1 MPIHG
6 IAHYNFRIE
15 VNLMEIVRAFYED
28 VVGLK
33 LGPRPPFKSFG
44 YWLYAGDHDI
54 LHLSEE
60 TPEDRRRTGS
70 DLTFDHVALES
81 SDWKVHVQYLRRA
94 GIHFTEEVVPI
105 TGRRQIFFRDPA
117 GNGVELI
124 FPASE
129 A

>member
-1 MPIHG
+1 
-6 IAHYNFRIE
+6 
-15 VNLMEIVRAFYED
+15 MEEVRAFYEKI
-28 VVGLK
+28 VGLK
-33 LGPRPPFKSFG
+33 VGPRPPFRSFG
-44 YWLYAGDHDI
+44 YWLYADGKDV

-60 TPEDRRRTGS
+60 LPEDRRRRGS

-81 SDWKVHVQYLRRA
+81 SGWKTHVQELLA
-94 GIHFTEEVVPI
+94 AKVKFTEETVPS

>member
-6 IAHYNFRIE
+6 IAHYNFRLDRR
-15 VNLMEIVRAFYED
+15 LMEDVRTFYEQ
-28 VVGLK
+28 VVGLTVG
-33 LGPRPPFKSFG
+33 LRPPFNSFG
-44 YWLYAGDHDI
+44 YWLYADGRDV
-54 LHLSEE
+54 LHLSEDQ
-60 TPEDRRRTGS
+60 PEDRRRAGS

-81 SDWKVHVQYLRRA
+81 SNWTVHLQALRAA
-94 GIHFTEEVVPI
+94 GVHYTEDVVPT

-124 FPASE
+124 FPAGE

>member
-1 MPIHG
+1 ME
-6 IAHYNFRIE
+6 E
-15 VNLMEIVRAFYED
+15 VRVFYENF
-28 VVGLK
+28 VGLTV
-33 LGPRPPFKSFG
+33 GPRPPFQSFG
-44 YWLYAGDHDI
+44 YWLYADGHDV

-60 TPEDRRRTGS
+60 LPEDKRRRGS

-81 SDWKVHVQYLRRA
+81 SNWRFHVQDLHAA
-94 GIHFTEEVVPI
+94 GVHFTEEFVPS
-105 TGRRQIFFRDPA
+105 TERRQIFFRDPA